1 MGACEARAGV
11 DDEEVQ
17 LRGCCKNADSEIRD
31 RWQVEALSARLAQD
45 LENPEGSEAV
55 AAIDAHDAKKDAMAI
70 LVQSF
75 VKGRDL
81 EVSSMQGAGMFL
93 VSLNPDLSEMSLE
106 ELPETSTS
114 RRKLTIPLIYVLNAS
129 IDNSPGLQRY
139 SLSSTLRIRIGS
151 HSGHGPDTML
161 LQLESHSECSAMAL
175 LLCASSRH
183 LQKVAGWERKRLMDD
198 ESVATTMIR
207 SVQKLKDPQG
217 LAPLILSTQTKRR
230 EDSQP

>member
-17 LRGCCKNADSEIRD
+17 LRGCCKNADSELRD
-31 RWQVEALSARLAQD
+31 WQVEALSAQSAQKKD
-45 LENPEGSEAV
+45 LQNPQYPQSEAD
-55 AAIDAHDAKKDAMAI
+55 IDANDAKKDAMAT

-75 VKGRDL
+75 VKGREL
-81 EVSSMQGAGMFL
+81 EVSSLHGAGAFL
-93 VSLNPDLSEMSLE
+93 VSLNPELSEMSLE
-106 ELPETSTS
+106 EASETSKS

-139 SLSSTLRIRIGS
+139 SLSSTLRIRIGP
-151 HSGHGPDTML
+151 HAGHGPDTML
-161 LQLESHSECSAMAL
+161 LQLESHTECSAMAL

-207 SVQKLKDPQG
+207 SVQNRQDPQG
-217 LAPLILSTQTKRR
+217 
-230 EDSQP
+230 